1 MSTFDID
8 TRTIIRVIHG
18 SYAYG
23 LNIAGSDIDYKAVC
37 VPTKERYFGFLNNFE
52 QAEMMASKTGG
63 VDSVTFALDKFVR
76 LAADCNPNIIEI
88 LFVDDSDVLEINSW
102 GEELRAFKDNFISRK
117 AKHTFS
123 GYAHAQ
129 LHRIKNHRA
138 WLLNP
143 PAGAPVRS
151 NFGLSDEVRVSK
163 SELGA
168 YDSAME
174 SGIALDV
181 PKSVLTLFTREKQY
195 AAAKTHYDQ
204 YVHWKKSRNP
214 ARAELEAKIGYDSK
228 HGAHLIRLMRMCKE
242 ILETGKVN
250 VKRRH
255 DREELLEIRNGHR
268 PYDSL
273 IEEAERLEHDCE
285 ELYKTSPVPKDPDRA
300 KIDAWLVDFT
310 ERYLAIHG

>member
-1 MSTFDID
+1 MNFDLKS
-8 TRTIIRVIHG
+8 RTILYVRHG
-18 SYAYG
+18 SHAYG
-23 LNIAGSDIDYKAVC
+23 LNIESSDEDFKGVC
-37 VPTKERYFGFLNNFE
+37 VKPKSCYFGIASNFE
-52 QAEMMASKTGG
+52 QHEHMGSKNDG

-88 LFVDDSDVLEINSW
+88 LFVDDSDVLDINSW
-102 GEELRAFKDNFISRK
+102 GEELREFKDNFISRK

-143 PAGAPVRS
+143 PAGAPARS
-151 NFGLSDEVRVSK
+151 DFGLSDVSRVSK

-168 YDSAME
+168 YDSAIE

-214 ARAELEAKIGYDSK
+214 ARAELEAKVGYDSK

-250 VKRRH
+250 VKRRF

-273 IEEAERLEHDCE
+273 IEEAEKLESDCE
-285 ELYKTSPVPKDPDRA
+285 ELYKTSTVRKEPDRE